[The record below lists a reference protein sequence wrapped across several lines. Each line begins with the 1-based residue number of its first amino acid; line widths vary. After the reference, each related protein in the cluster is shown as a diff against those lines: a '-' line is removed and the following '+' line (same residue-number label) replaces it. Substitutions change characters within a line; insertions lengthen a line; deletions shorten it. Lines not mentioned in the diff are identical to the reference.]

1 VLGFSQKVV
10 AMNRNL
16 VLFSTASFIIAQL
29 VPFFPVNQD
38 IAAISTIVVTTISD
52 SGPGSLRQA
61 VDDAN
66 SGDQITFSSELN
78 GQAITLL
85 STLTVAKNL
94 TITGP
99 GSSLL
104 AIQGPG
110 VVGLLAIRG
119 GAVVT
124 VSGLTIRDGERGV
137 DNLGGDLTI
146 VSCVITGN
154 QAGPPWDGAGI
165 SNKDGSLTILNSQV
179 TGNSAVYASGGGI
192 ANINSTLTIDSS
204 TISNN
209 SAWFGG
215 GAGVV
220 NFSGNAVIMNTTVSG
235 NSGHGQ
241 GLRNDDIMS
250 ITNSTVSNNN
260 GGVYN
265 YGGTMIISNS
275 AIISNTITED
285 DGGGIRNTGLLT
297 VTNSTVSGNA
307 SDKSGGGIYNETTLN
322 LNNVTL
328 TQNTAD
334 LDTNGSGEGGG
345 IFSSGSIYFKN
356 SIIAGNTDNSEVTK
370 QPDMSCT
377 ASAFSQ
383 GYNLISDPTGCAFAP
398 ASGDKY
404 GTPSNPLD
412 PQLGPLSDNRGN
424 SLTHALLPGSPAIDN
439 GNPASPGSGEYACEP
454 TDQRGFIRPG
464 DGNEDGSAQCDIGA
478 FEFIFFTEK
487 YLLPV
492 IMR

>member
-1 VLGFSQKVV
+1 
-10 AMNRNL
+10 MNRNL
-16 VLFSTASFIIAQL
+16 VLFCAASFIFVHL
-29 VPFFPVNQD
+29 VPFSPTD
-38 IAAISTIVVTTISD
+38 RDRATTSTIVVTSTAD

-61 VDDAN
+61 VADAN

-85 STLTVAKNL
+85 SSQTVAKNL

-99 GSSLL
+99 GASLL

-110 VVGLLAIRG
+110 VVGLLAIKG
-119 GAVVT
+119 GAEVM

-137 DNLGGDLTI
+137 DNQGGDLTI

-179 TGNSAVYASGGGI
+179 TGNSAVYAGGGGI

-220 NFSGNAVIMNTTVSG
+220 NFSGNVVIMNTTVSG

-241 GLRNDDIMS
+241 GLRNDDTMS
-250 ITNSTVSNNN
+250 IINSTVSNNN
-260 GGVYN
+260 TSSGAVEN

-275 AIISNTITED
+275 AIISNTATES
-285 DGGGIRNTGLLT
+285 DGGGISNTGLLT

-307 SDKSGGGIYNETTLN
+307 SNGSGGGIYNETTLN
-322 LNNVTL
+322 LNNVTI

-334 LDTNGSGEGGG
+334 LDANGSGEGGG

-356 SIIAGNTDNSEVTK
+356 SITAGNIDNSSAMK
-370 QPDMSCT
+370 QPDLSCSAT
-377 ASAFSQ
+377 AYSQ
-383 GYNLISDPTGCAFAP
+383 GYNLIGNPTGCSFTP
-398 ASGDKY
+398 ASGDMN
-404 GTPSNPLD
+404 GTSSNPLD
-412 PQLGPLSDNRGN
+412 PQLGQLSDNGGY
-424 SLTHALLPGSPAIDN
+424 SSTHALLAGSPAIDT
-439 GNPASPGSGEYACEP
+439 GNPAAPGSGEDACEAA
-454 TDQRGFIRPG
+454 DQRGYIRPG
-464 DGNEDGSAQCDIGA
+464 DGNNDGVPKCDIGA
-478 FEFIFFTEK
+478 YELIFFAVQV
-487 YLLPV
+487 YLPV
-492 IMR
+492 IVR